1 MTSLASIADFLDPA
15 PAMDPVEWIQT
26 KKKTYLWSKQREVCY
41 SVQKNRFTAVRSC
54 HGSGKSYIAANLACW
69 WIDQHP
75 IGEAFVVTTAPSAN
89 QVEGIMW
96 RELSETHE
104 QANLPGRIVWGQ
116 VPAWKIGDR
125 MCAFGRKPADSKD
138 VTKAM
143 QAFQGIHARYVLV
156 ILDEATGIP
165 KWLWD
170 AASTLVTN
178 ENSRILA
185 IGNPDDPAS
194 EFEKKHRPASG
205 WNAIRISYRDL
216 PAYSNE
222 KIPVD
227 MAEKLTGKLW
237 VEEKRKEWGEGSTL
251 WQSKVEGEFP
261 DLSDDTL
268 IWPRW
273 IREANERKIEAITVG
288 NIGSDVARKGAS
300 ETVCYL
306 NRNGW
311 IRNVYVGHRQDTV
324 KTAQAFAHILVTTGA
339 PMWIDIDG
347 VGGGPYDNLR
357 AQGKRVMPFQ
367 GGKPP
372 YDGDRYLNRRAEEY
386 WGLRNDMEQG
396 LVDFDPLDEILAN
409 QLMSLK
415 FQYTNKGLI
424 KIESKEDMEK
434 RGLPSPDRADGV
446 MMSRRR
452 AASIPSAV
460 ELGAN
465 SVEDLTSDLLGRAM

>member
-1 MTSLASIADFLDPA
+1 MSPLSGIADFLDPK
-15 PAMDPVEWIQT
+15 PAVDPVEWIQS
-26 KKKTYLWSKQREVCY
+26 KKHTYLWSKQREVCM
-41 SVQKNRFTAVRSC
+41 SVQKHRYTAVRSC
-54 HGSGKSYIAANLACW
+54 HGPGKSYIAANLACW

-89 QVEGIMW
+89 QVEGILW

-104 QANLPGRIVWGQ
+104 MAGLPGRIVWGQ

-125 MCAFGRKPADSKD
+125 MVAFGRKPADSKD
-138 VTKAM
+138 KNKAM

-156 ILDEATGIP
+156 IIDEATGIP

-170 AASTLVTN
+170 AAGTLVTN

-185 IGNPDDPAS
+185 IGNPDDPTS

-205 WNAIRISYRDL
+205 WNAIKISYRDL
-216 PAYSNE
+216 PAYSGE
-222 KIPVD
+222 KIPFD

-237 VEEKRKEWGEGSTL
+237 VEEKRKEWGEGSPL
-251 WQSKVEGEFP
+251 WQAKVEGEFP

-273 IREANERKIEAITVG
+273 IREANERSLPLLAAG
-288 NIGSDVARKGAS
+288 NLGADVARKGTG
-300 ETVCYL
+300 ETCVYH
-306 NRNGW
+306 NRNGHV
-311 IRNVYVGHRQDTV
+311 RLVYSGFRQDTV
-324 KTAQAFAHILVTTGA
+324 KTARQFARVILEHGA

-357 AQGKRVMPFQ
+357 AEGKAVMPFQ
-367 GGKPP
+367 GGKAA
-372 YDGDRYLNRRAEEY
+372 YNNERYMNLRAEEY
-386 WGLRNDMEQG
+386 WGLRDDFEQG
-396 LVDFDPLDEILAN
+396 FMDLDPLDEKLQN

-415 FQYTNKGLI
+415 WEPTKKGLI

-434 RGLPSPDRADGV
+434 RGFPSPDRADAV
-446 MMSRRR
+446 MMSRRHS
-452 AASIPSAV
+452 AFIPAPDEV
-460 ELGAN
+460 GAG
-465 SVEDLTSDLLGRAM
+465 SYDDLTSDLLGRAM

>member
-1 MTSLASIADFLDPA
+1 MAAFSSIADYLDPA
-15 PAMDPVEWIQT
+15 PIQDPVSWIQD
-26 KKKTYLWSKQREVCY
+26 KKKTYLWSKQREVCM
-41 SVQKNRFTAVRSC
+41 SVRDNRYTAVRSC
-54 HGSGKSYIAANLACW
+54 HGPGKSFIAANIAAW

-89 QVEGIMW
+89 QVEGILW

-104 QANLPGRIVWGQ
+104 MAGLPGRIVWGQ

-125 MCAFGRKPADSKD
+125 MVAFGRKPADSKD
-138 VTKAM
+138 VNKAM

-156 ILDEATGIP
+156 IIDEATGIP

-185 IGNPDDPAS
+185 IGNPDDPTS

-205 WNAIRISYRDL
+205 WHPIRIAYTDL
-216 PAYSNE
+216 PAYTGE

-237 VEEKRKEWGEGSTL
+237 VEEKRKEWGEGSPL
-251 WQSKVEGEFP
+251 WVSKVEGEFP

-273 IREANERKIEAITVG
+273 IREACERSFKPMGRG
-288 NIGSDVARKGAS
+288 NLGADVARTGKA
-300 ETVCYL
+300 ETCVYH
-306 NRNGW
+306 NRQGY
-311 IRNVYVGHRQDTV
+311 IRLVYSGFRQDTV
-324 KTAQAFAHILVTTGA
+324 TTARHFARVLLKCGA
-339 PMWIDIDG
+339 PMWIDADG
-347 VGGGPYDNLR
+347 VGAGPYDNLR
-357 AQGKRVMPFQ
+357 REGKAVMPFH
-367 GGKPP
+367 GGQQP
-372 YDGDRYLNRRAEEY
+372 YDVDRFINRRAEEY
-386 WGLRNDMEQG
+386 WGLRDDFETG
-396 LVDFDPLDEILAN
+396 LIDLDPLDEKLQN

-415 FQYTNKGLI
+415 WEPSRKGLT

-434 RGLPSPDRADGV
+434 RGLPSPDRADAV
-446 MMSRRR
+446 MMSRRH
-452 AASIPSAV
+452 SAYV
-460 ELGAN
+460 PTAQEVGAGDV
-465 SVEDLTSDLLGRAM
+465 SDLTSDLLGRPM